1 MGRSGYF
8 RFTAG
13 QSTGIHRTDLTR
25 DHLVTYCLEVDIFK
39 ALSDPTRRQLLDSLR
54 DRDGQTLTDL
64 EAGLG
69 MTRFGVMKHLKV
81 LEEAGLV
88 VTKRAGRFKYHYL
101 NAAPIQEV
109 ADRWIAPYAKPLA
122 RFALDLKTTL
132 ENRQKMADKPDF
144 VLQTYI
150 RTTPAALWD
159 ALVNPEMTRQYY
171 YGGKVQ
177 TDLKVGS
184 RFFYTGP
191 QNELMLDGELLEIT
205 PEKRLVST
213 FIPPWA
219 ENSQPTRVV
228 FEIEQMGDV
237 CRLTITH
244 HDYEKANAGVE
255 TGWPI
260 VTAGLKSL
268 LETGKSLDIPIM

>member
-1 MGRSGYF
+1 
-8 RFTAG
+8 
-13 QSTGIHRTDLTR
+13 
-25 DHLVTYCLEVDIFK
+25 VDIFK
-39 ALSDPTRRQLLDSLR
+39 ALSDPTRRQLLDTLR
-54 DRDGQTLTDL
+54 DRDGQTLTEL

-81 LEEAGLV
+81 LEDAGLV

-132 ENRQKMADKPDF
+132 EMRQTMADKPDF

-150 RTTPAALWD
+150 RTTPGALWD
-159 ALVNPEMTRQYY
+159 ALVNPDKTQQYY
-171 YGGKVQ
+171 YGSRVQ

-184 RFFYTGP
+184 RFFYTSP
-191 QNELMLDGELLEIT
+191 QNEVMLDGELLEIT

-213 FIPPWA
+213 FIAPWA
-219 ENSQPTRVV
+219 QNSQPTRVV
-228 FEIEQMGDV
+228 FEIEQMGEI
-237 CRLTITH
+237 CKLTITH
-244 HDYEKANAGVE
+244 HDVDKANAGAE
-255 TGWPI
+255 AGWAI
-260 VTAGLKSL
+260 IAAGLKSL
-268 LETGKSLDIPIM
+268 LETGRSLDIPIM